1 MTVEHN
7 ELKFENDLINHLVNL
22 GGSKQWEYLPQI
34 KTADQL
40 WANFK
45 HILEQHNQDRLE
57 QPLSSTE
64 FNQVKAEIQK
74 QTKTPYEAGQFLY
87 GINGISQVEI
97 ERDDGKHVY
106 LQIFD
111 QQQIGAG
118 STVYQIVN
126 QIDRPAVIPGRKD
139 RRFDVTML
147 INGLPIIQIEE
158 KADGRDAKEAL
169 NQMRQYIEEEQ
180 YTDIFGTVQVLVAL
194 TPHDARYMANTTA
207 ESFNTDFAFQWQRAE
222 DNKPVLDAMQFA
234 DLVLSIPMAHQM
246 ATNYMILDGTP
257 KHKMIKIMRPYQVY
271 STKKVINKI
280 REHTFGIDDQRI
292 GYVWHTTGSGKTI
305 SSFKAAWLASKLPNV
320 DKVVF
325 MVDRIALTN
334 QTVDEYKAYDP
345 ENTDDSKGGVVT
357 DTANRWDLVNRLRR
371 KGNGIIVTSTQ
382 KMDAVVRSKDFKA
395 VDKNIV
401 FIVDEA
407 HRSTSGEMLQRI
419 RQAFPKSAWVGYTG
433 TPVFLPENGK
443 SKILTTRDIFGD
455 VIHTYTIQDAI
466 KDGNV
471 LGFKV
476 DFETTLT
483 EKVLR
488 EQYLP
493 EYFKARYPKM
503 TDEEVQERI
512 ANMNDDDM
520 DDKVEPSVYD
530 ENPKHIQL
538 VVKDILKNWNKRS
551 VNGKYNA
558 ILTTHVGGGK
568 ASTPMAM
575 EYYRE
580 FKKQNAER
588 QHPLRIGITFSQD
601 TSNSDSQLETN
612 KSLQEAM
619 KDYNKMFGTS
629 FDDKQVKEYTE
640 QVVSRLNRTIN
651 DGKYFDIVI
660 VVDQLL
666 TGFNAPQLNTLYV
679 DRTLKGAA
687 LVQAYS
693 RTNRVYDMQT
703 KPFGRIINYR
713 WPNHTE
719 MLMKRALAKYA
730 NRNSASIQTT
740 LFGDDGESKGVI
752 APSYDQIK
760 NKLHKVVNSLASFSE
775 DFTDIPASE
784 AAQEQMYKDLRQYNH
799 LMAIAKQDDR
809 YDDRH
814 PEKLLMTLGMSE
826 DDEEIL
832 TTTLANRLKAKIAKK
847 HHIDFS
853 QVDLQMEHVKEVKVN
868 WDYLEGLIAEVMN
881 QYHNNNIEAA
891 KKSAEEVKNISD
903 KLEDR
908 RYAAKILRFIDDI
921 FRGKVKPKEYPVQ
934 QRHIKKLIDRN
945 NNDQQRTAIFDY
957 KKQWGLADIK
967 DSHLVNEILERHVI
981 GADDLNGNGE
991 LDNIVMEG
999 QAVYK
1004 TDAES
1009 ANVKELSKIKYRT
1022 HLRRNI
1028 NEFADKLKKEY

>member
-1 MTVEHN
+1 MTIWKS
-7 ELKFENDLINHLVNL
+7 ELAFENELINHLSNL
-22 GGSKQWEYLPQI
+22 GGTKQWEYLPQI
-34 KTADQL
+34 KTTDQL
-40 WANFK
+40 WDNFK
-45 HILEQHNQDRLE
+45 RILEQHNQDRLE
-57 QPLSSTE
+57 KPLSPTE
-64 FNQVKAEIQK
+64 FNQVKAIINK
-74 QTKTPYEAGQFLY
+74 LNTPYEAGQFLY
-87 GINGISQVEI
+87 GTNGISQIEI
-97 ERDDGKHVY
+97 DRDDGKHVY
-106 LQIFD
+106 LTVFD
-111 QQQIGAG
+111 QDQIGAG
-118 STVYQIVN
+118 NTVYQIVN
-126 QIDRPAVIPGRKD
+126 QIERPAVIPGRKN
-139 RRFDVTML
+139 RRFDVIML

-169 NQMRQYIEEEQ
+169 NQMHQYIEEDQ
-180 YTDIFGTVQVLVAL
+180 YSDIFGTLQILVAL

-207 ESFNTDFAFQWQRAE
+207 DKFNTDFAFQWQRAK

-234 DLVLSIPMAHQM
+234 DLMLSIPMAHQM

-257 KHKMIKIMRPYQVY
+257 RHQMIKIMRPYQVY
-271 STKKVINKI
+271 ATKRVINKI

-305 SSFKAAWLASKLPNV
+305 SSFKAAWLASRLPNV

-325 MVDRIALTN
+325 MVDRVALTN
-334 QTVDEYKAYDP
+334 QTVDEYMAYDP
-345 ENTDDSKGGVVT
+345 ENTEGSNGGVVT
-357 DTANRWDLVNRLRR
+357 DTANRWALANKLKR

-382 KMDAVVRSKDFKA
+382 KMDAMVRSKDFKP
-395 VDKNIV
+395 VDKNLV

-419 RQAFPKSAWVGYTG
+419 RKAFPKSAWVGYTG
-433 TPVFLPENGK
+433 TPVFAEENGK
-443 SKILTTRDIFGD
+443 SKAPTTRDIFGD

-503 TDEEVQERI
+503 TDEEIQERI
-512 ANMNDDDM
+512 ANMNENDM

-530 ENPKHIQL
+530 ENHKHIEL
-538 VVKDILKNWNKRS
+538 VVEDILKNWNKRS

-575 EYYRE
+575 EYYNE
-580 FKKQNAER
+580 FKKQNAKRE
-588 QHPLRIGITFSQD
+588 HPLRIGITFSQD
-601 TSNSDSQLETN
+601 TSNGNNQLETN
-612 KSLQEAM
+612 DSLRKAM
-619 KDYNKMFGTS
+619 QDYNEMFGTS
-629 FDDKQVKEYTE
+629 FNDKQVKEYTE
-640 QVVSRLNRTIN
+640 QVVSRLNRTID
-651 DGKYFDIVI
+651 DGKYFDLVI

-687 LVQAYS
+687 LIQAYS
-693 RTNRVYDMQT
+693 RTNRVQDMQT
-703 KPFGRIINYR
+703 KPFGRIVNYR
-713 WPNHTE
+713 WPKHTE
-719 MLMKRALAKYA
+719 KLMKSALAKYA
-730 NRNSASIQTT
+730 NRNSANIQEE
-740 LFGDDGESKGVI
+740 LFNDEGKNDGVI
-752 APSYDQIK
+752 APSYGEVK
-760 NKLHKVVNSLASFSE
+760 KELHKVVNRLAGFSE

-784 AAQEQMYKDLRQYNH
+784 NAQEQMYKDLRQYNH
-799 LMAIAKQDDR
+799 LMAIAKQDDE
-809 YDDRH
+809 YDDTH
-814 PEKLLMTLGMSE
+814 PEKLLTSLGMSL

-832 TTTLANRLKAKIAKK
+832 TTTLANRLKTKIAKR

-868 WDYLEGLIAEVMN
+868 WDYLEGLIVEVMN
-881 QYHNNNIEAA
+881 KYHDNDIEGA
-891 KKSAEEVKNISD
+891 KKSAEEVKIISD

-908 RYAAKILRFIDDI
+908 GYAAKILRFIKDL
-921 FRGKVKPKEYPVQ
+921 FKGKVKFDYPVQ
-934 QRHIKKLIDRN
+934 QKHVKKLIAQSN
-945 NNDQQRTAIFDY
+945 EDQQRSAIFEY
-957 KKQWGLADIK
+957 KKKWGLADIE
-967 DSHLVNEILERHVI
+967 DSHLINEILDKHVI

-1004 TDAES
+1004 TDAE
-1009 ANVKELSKIKYRT
+1009 AEEVKGLSRIKYRT
-1022 HLRRNI
+1022 KLRHSI
-1028 NEFADKLKKEY
+1028 NDFADKLKKKF